1 MGGDWRDETTHQKR
15 RRLLA
20 SWRTEEISHHSYK
33 SLRIQSAP
41 RGPHLPFGLRWSR
54 PPGHSLFSGLERLP
68 LSPPITLTHTF
79 FLFPNGLHPPLST
92 HVYFISELATLARTS
107 QCAAG
112 PEPRL
117 ISVLVKEQQGRQS
130 DQRDVGGGRSR
141 RLIGVVGS
149 LQFWLFL

>member
-41 RGPHLPFGLRWSR
+41 RGPHLPLGLRWSR

>member
-1 MGGDWRDETTHQKR
+1 MENGG
-15 RRLLA
+15 
-20 SWRTEEISHHSYK
+20 ISHHSYK

-54 PPGHSLFSGLERLP
+54 PPGHSLFSRLERLP

-79 FLFPNGLHPPLST
+79 FLFPNGLHPPLCT
-92 HVYFISELATLARTS
+92 HVYFVSALATLARTS
-107 QCAAG
+107 QSAAG
-112 PEPRL
+112 PEPRP

-141 RLIGVVGS
+141 GLRGVVGS
-149 LQFWLFL
+149 QQLWLFLCGKWGAIAGDEERRD